1 MEYIVGKLTRERV
14 TLYQKEDKTQLQV
27 YSINKFPEDV
37 CVGDIYEINGEEKTL
52 IERSSYLTMKR
63 RYGYLEQIVYQDKY
77 GMLSKK
83 YKMGRLVV
91 LLNIVK

>member
-1 MEYIVGKLTRERV
+1 MEYIVGKLTKETV

-63 RYGYLEQIVYQDKY
+63 QYRFLEQIVYQDKY

-83 YKMGRLVV
+83 YKMSSLLV
-91 LLNIVK
+91 LFDIRK